1 MRKQLSQ
8 SSLILSS
15 QAYHRTPSVRWFF
28 VGGDFGEKILSVN
41 DKNHSS
47 EMARKGQGAA
57 TALKA
62 KAPKTKRLE
71 VKSPAPTVDQDPV
84 VKKPRGRPRK
94 LKRDPH
100 QSVNELCVEDGDG
113 YADGT
118 HTHRTHSH
126 VVR

>member
-1 MRKQLSQ
+1 MRKQPSQ

-28 VGGDFGEKILSVN
+28 VGEDFGEKILSVN
-41 DKNHSS
+41 DNNHSS
-47 EMARKGQGAA
+47 DMARKGQGAA
-57 TALKA
+57 AAPKTT
-62 KAPKTKRLE
+62 APKTKRLE
-71 VKSPAPTVDQDPV
+71 PNPPAPTVDQDPV
-84 VKKPRGRPRK
+84 AKKPRGRPRK
-94 LKRDPH
+94 LQRDPY
-100 QSVNELCVEDGDG
+100 QSVNELCVQDGDG

>member
-15 QAYHRTPSVRWFF
+15 QAYHRTPSVWWFF

-41 DKNHSS
+41 DNNHSS

-57 TALKA
+57 AAPKT
-62 KAPKTKRLE
+62 KAPKTKRL
-71 VKSPAPTVDQDPV
+71 KPNPLAPTVDQDPV
-84 VKKPRGRPRK
+84 AKKPRGRPRK
-94 LKRDPH
+94 LQRDPH
-100 QSVNELCVEDGDG
+100 QSVNELCVEEGDG

-118 HTHRTHSH
+118 HTHHTHSH